1 MLTVDENL
9 KVKINPHFQ
18 EAHSKG
24 QIFIPFSCEWLC
36 KECIQIQCHS
46 VKTKWSKGSL

>member
-24 QIFIPFSCEWLC
+24 QIFIPNQLWM
-36 KECIQIQCHS
+36 
-46 VKTKWSKGSL
+46 VM